1 LKLYYDRV
9 TFTVSFESN
18 GGSDVDAITGVRY
31 EVTISAPTEPTKT
44 GYTFGGWFKEE
55 ELVNAWNFDEDQV
68 IGEITLYAK
77 WEPTAATSVEILI
90 DALPDV
96 SNLTLGDLDYVEAA
110 EAAYDALTE
119 EEKGDVSSKH
129 DDKLKAVTGEI
140 KRLVLAD
147 VDRRFNEAKE
157 ALKCEGTGIERVEYE
172 DRTATFLID
181 DPDKDVFGFVSS
193 GVTDLFE
200 AMFQDV
206 VRMELNNNHS
216 YELESDLLGGLEA
229 GARLVLVLL
238 VGLSS
243 WFVPLSKL

>member
-1 LKLYYDRV
+1 
-9 TFTVSFESN
+9 
-18 GGSDVDAITGVRY
+18 
-31 EVTISAPTEPTKT
+31 
-44 GYTFGGWFKEE
+44 
-55 ELVNAWNFDEDQV
+55 
-68 IGEITLYAK
+68 
-77 WEPTAATSVEILI
+77 
-90 DALPDV
+90 
-96 SNLTLGDLDYVEAA
+96 
-110 EAAYDALTE
+110 
-119 EEKGDVSSKH
+119 
-129 DDKLKAVTGEI
+129 
-140 KRLVLAD
+140 

-206 VRMELNNNHS
+206 VRMKLNNNHS

-238 VGLSS
+238 GHEEYIEEPV
-243 WFVPLSKL
+243 